1 VSRGWDTAVSVGAWN
16 DLVKQYREL
25 GGEGGD
31 DFELAEL
38 LRNKIA
44 EVEGE

>member
-1 VSRGWDTAVSVGAWN
+1 MPGWDTAVSVAAWK

-25 GGEGGD
+25 GGDEAD

-38 LRNKIA
+38 
-44 EVEGE
+44 